1 MSYQALPPIQHGP
14 ANAVRQ
20 LAQLAQLH
28 GLVQRI
34 AGEATGTAQPDD
46 ALDRSARI
54 SAAYDDAMPVVRKRF
69 DALAAETAQWAAS
82 GVEALLQ
89 GRSDAPPPR
98 AAAARLAEELSQVRG
113 TLESLLGF

>member
-1 MSYQALPPIQHGP
+1 MSYQTLPPVQHGP

-28 GLVQRI
+28 DLIQRI
-34 AGEATGTAQPDD
+34 AGEATGAPRSED

-54 SAAYDDAMPVVRKRF
+54 SAAYDDALPVVRKRF

-98 AAAARLAEELSQVRG
+98 AAAARLAEELSQSRVA
-113 TLESLLGF
+113 LEALLGF